1 MGKLKPLSLLPVDEH
16 LVFRREMQTAKLTI
30 RRGFSDCDIYHLA
43 RDSRQEFD
51 AHGAFHWNNRVAR
64 NTVRHCL
71 TNYEELWWKLNPG
84 APGIT
89 AYNTLRTRVDKLVDE
104 TYPQFAENM
113 PEVEVGEGWEHKRKE
128 QPSPAP
134 PPAPRNTS
142 MATALS
148 AAYSKLKR
156 AEKVNK

>member
-1 MGKLKPLSLLPVDEH
+1 MGKLKSLGFWPPNET
-16 LVFRREMQTAKLTI
+16 LVFRREMQTAKLTVQ
-30 RRGFSDCDIYHLA
+30 RGVPDSDIYHLA
-43 RDSRQEFD
+43 QDSRQEFD

-113 PEVEVGEGWEHKRKE
+113 PEVEVGKGWEHKRNKK

-134 PPAPRNTS
+134 PPGPLNTA
-142 MATALS
+142 MAAALS
-148 AAYSKLKR
+148 AAIK
-156 AEKVNK
+156 KVS